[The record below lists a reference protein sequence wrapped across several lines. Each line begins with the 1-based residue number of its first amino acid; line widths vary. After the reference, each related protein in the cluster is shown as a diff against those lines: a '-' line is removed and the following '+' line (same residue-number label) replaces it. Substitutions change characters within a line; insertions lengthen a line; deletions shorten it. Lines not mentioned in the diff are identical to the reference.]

1 MCGEECYMNTD
12 KLKIVEH
19 KSASYAPRTYYN
31 AHSADVTIAVA
42 CDFSTAG
49 ERLTK
54 KAAGE
59 YYLHFQLN
67 WQPVE
72 CARSLYRY
80 MKNYNLK
87 TINIAGNGIYTWNK
101 HGYDQ
106 HKVNYWLL
114 NLLTPVHQHLGIDYI
129 YSGGQS
135 GTDLAGGVV
144 SCLLDIPCT
153 MTLPKG
159 YKMRFEDGKDIDH
172 SQDEVY
178 SMVEDCLKRW
188 DI

>member
-1 MCGEECYMNTD
+1 MKNELDMNTN

-19 KSASYAPRTYYN
+19 KSASYAPRTYHN
-31 AHSADVTIAVA
+31 AHSADITIAIA
-42 CDFSTAG
+42 CDFNTAG

-54 KAAGE
+54 RAAGE
-59 YYLHFQLN
+59 HYLHFQLN

-80 MKNYNLK
+80 MKKYNLK
-87 TINIAGNGIYTWNK
+87 TINIAGNGIYTWSK
-101 HGYDQ
+101 HGYNQ
-106 HKVNYWLL
+106 HQVNYWLL
-114 NLLTPVHQHLGIDYI
+114 NLLTPVHQHLGINHI

-159 YKMRFEDGKDIDH
+159 YKMRFEDGKDMDH
-172 SQDEVY
+172 SQGAVY
-178 SMVEDCLKRW
+178 IMVEDCLKRW